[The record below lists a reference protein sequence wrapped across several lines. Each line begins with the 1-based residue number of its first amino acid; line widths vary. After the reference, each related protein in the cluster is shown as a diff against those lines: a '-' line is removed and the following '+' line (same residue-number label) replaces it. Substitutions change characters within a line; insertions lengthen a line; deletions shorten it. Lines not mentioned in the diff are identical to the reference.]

1 MSGPLRGPALF
12 DETAEGQPVVM
23 PAPAAED
30 RAVEDA
36 VQPAGIATAPET
48 ALREPLL
55 FDMPEGLSAGRI
67 DQGWAPGLL
76 RPRAAPPGSL
86 GWIAGGL
93 GVLLIG
99 WLALSAVGFVADQF
113 ARSAAMGT
121 ATALVFGAGLPAVL
135 WGLWR
140 EVRSFRQLREAE
152 GAWMEG
158 DDPEFIHRSR
168 GAPGRVVSIFAD
180 PTKG

>member
-1 MSGPLRGPALF
+1 
-12 DETAEGQPVVM
+12 
-23 PAPAAED
+23 
-30 RAVEDA
+30 
-36 VQPAGIATAPET
+36 
-48 ALREPLL
+48 
-55 FDMPEGLSAGRI
+55 
-67 DQGWAPGLL
+67 
-76 RPRAAPPGSL
+76 
-86 GWIAGGL
+86 
-93 GVLLIG
+93 
-99 WLALSAVGFVADQF
+99 
-113 ARSAAMGT
+113 MGT

-180 PTKG
+180 STKG